1 MLFVEIC
8 EIVGY
13 NERTDCERR
22 FHMKIALCDDDEK
35 ELAGLK
41 TMLHHYGAKHHKP
54 LTYKEYTSSVELAL
68 QAPKERFDLYLLDI
82 IMPRLTGVGLAREI
96 RSFDKAASIIF
107 LTTSPE
113 FAVESYTVKATNY
126 LMKPVQ
132 EETFFAAMDD
142 LLHDKVEEQDHYVV
156 LNSKIGVHKV
166 RLSEIVFVEAQNRK
180 VIYYTNSGEQITC
193 ADLFTSVCDELLQ
206 HREFILAHRSYLVN
220 MNYIRTIGATDMQ
233 LSNGKSIP
241 LAQRRVTD
249 LKKHYLAFQ
258 MEE

>member
-1 MLFVEIC
+1 
-8 EIVGY
+8 
-13 NERTDCERR
+13 
-22 FHMKIALCDDDEK
+22 MKIALCDDDEK
-35 ELAGLK
+35 ELSGLK
-41 TMLHHYGAKHHKP
+41 LLLEDYRKTCRQP
-54 LTYKEYTSSVELAL
+54 LLYREYTSSVELAS
-68 QAPKERFDLYLLDI
+68 QAPKERFDIYLLDI
-82 IMPRLTGVGLAREI
+82 IMPGLSGVELAREI
-96 RSFDKAASIIF
+96 RNFDKAAAIVF

-132 EETFFAAMDD
+132 KTTFFAAMDD
-142 LLHDKVEEQDHYVV
+142 LLHDKDEEHERYLV
-156 LNSKIGVHKV
+156 LKSKIGVHKV

-249 LKKHYLAFQ
+249 IKKHYLAFQ
-258 MEE
+258 MED

>member
-1 MLFVEIC
+1 
-8 EIVGY
+8 
-13 NERTDCERR
+13 
-22 FHMKIALCDDDEK
+22 MKIALCDDDEK
-35 ELAGLK
+35 ELSGLK
-41 TMLHHYGAKHHKP
+41 EMLEHYEFMHHKL
-54 LTYKEYTSSVELAL
+54 LTYREYTSSVELAS
-68 QAPKERFDLYLLDI
+68 QAPKERFDIYLLDI
-82 IMPRLTGVGLAREI
+82 MMPGMTGVELAREI
-96 RSFDKAASIIF
+96 RSFDKAAAIIF

-132 EETFFAAMDD
+132 EETFFAAIDD
-142 LLHDKVEEQDHYVV
+142 LFQDQVEE
-156 LNSKIGVHKV
+156 
-166 RLSEIVFVEAQNRK
+166 QNRK

-193 ADLFTSVCDELLQ
+193 ANLFTSVCDELQQ

-233 LSNGKSIP
+233 LMTGKSLP

-249 LKKHYLAFQ
+249 IKKHYLAFQ

>member
-1 MLFVEIC
+1 
-8 EIVGY
+8 
-13 NERTDCERR
+13 
-22 FHMKIALCDDDEK
+22 MKIALCDDDEK

-54 LTYKEYTSSVELAL
+54 LTYKEYTSSVELAS

-82 IMPRLTGVGLAREI
+82 IMPRLTGVELAREI

-156 LNSKIGVHKV
+156 LNSKIVYTKSGCLKLFLSKRRTAKLFITPTAAN
-166 RLSEIVFVEAQNRK
+166 RLPARISLLRYATSCCSTE
-180 VIYYTNSGEQITC
+180 NSFSHTVPI
-193 ADLFTSVCDELLQ
+193 S
-206 HREFILAHRSYLVN
+206 
-220 MNYIRTIGATDMQ
+220 
-233 LSNGKSIP
+233 SI
-241 LAQRRVTD
+241 
-249 LKKHYLAFQ
+249 
-258 MEE
+258 